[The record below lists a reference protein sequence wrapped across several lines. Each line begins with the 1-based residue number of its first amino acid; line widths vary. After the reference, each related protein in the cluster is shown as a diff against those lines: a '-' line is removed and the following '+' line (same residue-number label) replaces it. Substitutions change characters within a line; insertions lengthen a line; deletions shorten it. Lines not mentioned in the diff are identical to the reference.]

1 MQTAHLRYALRGSAN
16 PAFDESIGDVIAMSV
31 NTPEHLQC
39 VLGLN
44 LGVKGLC
51 EGGGNHS
58 VTETDIN
65 YLYFQALESVSPV
78 RFLLR

>member
-1 MQTAHLRYALRGSAN
+1 MQTAHLRNALRGSAN

-44 LGVKGLC
+44 LGVEGLC
-51 EGGGNHS
+51 DERANYS

-65 YLYFQALESVSPV
+65 YLYFQALESVSSS
-78 RFLLR
+78 